1 MKISDLLE
9 KKKTTLSFEIFP
21 PKADAPFA
29 PVLDAAKRLSL
40 LNPDYMSV
48 TYGANGGA
56 SKNTIAIT
64 SMIENGFAT
73 TAMAHMTC
81 VSSSADDI
89 KELLEKLRE
98 NNVENILAL
107 RGDIPEGI
115 DVNAKRDYQYAY
127 QLIKDIKDNG
137 KFCVG
142 GACYPEGHIEC
153 SSREADIDNLKMKV
167 DSGCDF
173 LVTQMFFDNEVYYD
187 FLDRAVQKG
196 INVPIIA
203 GIMPAM
209 NAKQIKRSCDLS
221 GSKLPRKFRLL
232 FEKYYDK
239 PNAFL
244 QAGISYAIDQIT
256 DLIIND
262 VRGIHVYT
270 MNKADVAKKITES
283 IGELIK

>member
-1 MKISDLLE
+1 MKISDLLT

-29 PVLDAAKRLSL
+29 PVLDAAKRLSIL
-40 LNPDYMSV
+40 SPDYMSV

-56 SKNTIAIT
+56 SKNTVAIT

-73 TAMAHMTC
+73 TSMAHMTC
-81 VSSSADDI
+81 VSSTAEDV
-89 KELLEKLRE
+89 KLLLQRLQD
-98 NNVENILAL
+98 NNIENILAL
-107 RGDIPEGI
+107 RGDIPEGV
-115 DVNAKRDYQYAY
+115 DANAKRDYQYAY
-127 QLIKDIKDNG
+127 QLVKEIKDFG
-137 KFCVG
+137 GFCIG
-142 GACYPEGHIEC
+142 GACYPEGHVE
-153 SSREADIDNLKMKV
+153 SSSKETDLDNLKIKV

-173 LVTQMFFDNEVYYD
+173 LVTQMFFDNNIYYD
-187 FLDRAVQKG
+187 FLDKAIQKG
-196 INVPIIA
+196 ITVPIIA

-221 GSKLPRKFRLL
+221 GSKLPKKFEQML
-232 FEKYYDK
+232 EKYYDK
-239 PNAFL
+239 PSAFL

-256 DLIIND
+256 DLIVND
-262 VRGIHVYT
+262 VRGIHIYT

>member
-1 MKISDLLE
+1 MKISDLLAE
-9 KKKTTLSFEIFP
+9 KKTTLSFEIFP
-21 PKADAPFA
+21 PKADAPVA
-29 PVLDAAKRLSL
+29 PVLDTAKRLSL
-40 LNPDYMSV
+40 LNPDFMSV

-56 SKNTIAIT
+56 SKNTVAIT
-64 SMIENGFAT
+64 SMLENGFAT

-81 VSSSADDI
+81 VSSSSDDI
-89 KELLEKLRE
+89 KVLLEQLKE
-98 NNVENILAL
+98 SNVENILAL
-107 RGDIPEGI
+107 RGDIPEGVSP
-115 DVNAKRDYQYAY
+115 DSKRDYQYAY
-127 QLIKDIKDNG
+127 QLVKEIKNYG
-137 KFCVG
+137 NFCVG
-142 GACYPEGHIEC
+142 GACYPEGHVE
-153 SSREADIDNLKMKV
+153 SSSKEADMDNLKMKV

-173 LVTQMFFDNEVYYD
+173 LVTQMFFDNNIYYD
-187 FLDRAVQKG
+187 FLDKAVQKG

-221 GSKLPRKFRLL
+221 GSELPRKFKLL

-244 QAGISYAIDQIT
+244 QAGIAYAIDQIT

-262 VRGIHVYT
+262 VSGVHVYT